1 MNTSTTKALRSV
13 KFVHRHSIF
22 HSGIHPRSAS
32 TDPSTNSQRS
42 TLKDRSDDQ
51 QLNPKAETKNKTV
64 AEQDEELRRKLEGI
78 SGDGGEAGLELENGQ
93 PVAMK
98 RSVRENMF
106 RLI

>member
-1 MNTSTTKALRSV
+1 MNGKVLRLATSV
-13 KFVHRHSIF
+13 KSPSTFR
-22 HSGIHPRSAS
+22 SGIHSRCVSTKSSTNNERSA
-32 TDPSTNSQRS
+32 
-42 TLKDRSDDQ
+42 LKDQPHDKEMTSKVEER
-51 QLNPKAETKNKTV
+51 KKTV

-78 SGDGGEAGLELENGQ
+78 SGHGGEAGLELENGQ

>member
-1 MNTSTTKALRSV
+1 M
-13 KFVHRHSIF
+13 
-22 HSGIHPRSAS
+22 
-32 TDPSTNSQRS
+32 
-42 TLKDRSDDQ
+42 
-51 QLNPKAETKNKTV
+51 

-98 RSVRENMF
+98 RSVKENMF